1 MFTGIVSG
9 IGRLQARDGARF
21 VIACPNKRGSLE
33 QGASIA
39 CDGCCLTIVDVG
51 KAKGKGAVFAV
62 EVSNETRERTTLGS
76 WQVGRRINLERALT
90 LGGELG
96 GHLVTGHIDGRARI
110 LARKPDGDSMRFTLE
125 APAEY
130 APFIASKGSVALDGV
145 SLTVN
150 EVDGLR
156 FGVNII
162 PYTLAH
168 TTWGD
173 RRPSDLVNLEVDLL
187 ARYAARLREQE
198 GLAP

>member
-9 IGRLQARDGARF
+9 IGTLQARDGARF
-21 VIACPNKRGSLE
+21 VIACPYKRGSLE

-39 CDGCCLTIVDVG
+39 CDGCCLTIVYVG
-51 KAKGKGAVFAV
+51 KPKGKGAVFAV
-62 EVSNETRERTTLGS
+62 EASNETRERTTIGA

>member
-9 IGRLQARDGARF
+9 IGTLQARDGARF

-62 EVSNETRERTTLGS
+62 EVSNETRERTTLGA

>member
-9 IGRLQARDGARF
+9 IGTLQARDGARF
-21 VIACPNKRGSLE
+21 VIACPYKRGSLE

-62 EVSNETRERTTLGS
+62 EVSNETRERTTLGA

>member
-96 GHLVTGHIDGRARI
+96 GHLVTGHIDARARI

>member
-1 MFTGIVSG
+1 M
-9 IGRLQARDGARF
+9 
-21 VIACPNKRGSLE
+21 
-33 QGASIA
+33 
-39 CDGCCLTIVDVG
+39 
-51 KAKGKGAVFAV
+51 
-62 EVSNETRERTTLGS
+62 
-76 WQVGRRINLERALT
+76 GRRINLERALT

>member
-9 IGRLQARDGARF
+9 IGTLQARDGARF
-21 VIACPNKRGSLE
+21 VIACPYKRGSLE

-39 CDGCCLTIVDVG
+39 CDGCCLTIVDVS

-62 EVSNETRERTTLGS
+62 EISNETRERTTLGS